1 MADVDVKDIIKLNP
15 DQVEKLAEALQ
26 LDPEEV
32 EPFIIEKLAVL
43 LEEIQTIHRRRRRI
57 DMMSGNALLT
67 PDQAA
72 ETLQVEPSTVKRWLR
87 QGRLAGIKPGKEWR
101 IRESD
106 LQEFL
111 LKQKKD

>member
-1 MADVDVKDIIKLNP
+1 MVDRISARDILKLEP
-15 DQVEKLAEALQ
+15 EQVEKLAEALQ
-26 LDPEEV
+26 LDAEEV
-32 EPFIIEKLAVL
+32 EHYIMERFESALQAM
-43 LEEIQTIHRRRRRI
+43 QATQRARHGMR
-57 DMMSGNALLT
+57 LLT